1 MLKYTQI
8 IMEKKIQQ
16 LIIKTLEEEGYEVN
30 VESDGIYV
38 DEEDSL
44 VKKYQLR

>member
-1 MLKYTQI
+1 
-8 IMEKKIQQ
+8 MEKKIQQ

-38 DEEDSL
+38 DEEDASTGIKIS
-44 VKKYQLR
+44 VEVVP